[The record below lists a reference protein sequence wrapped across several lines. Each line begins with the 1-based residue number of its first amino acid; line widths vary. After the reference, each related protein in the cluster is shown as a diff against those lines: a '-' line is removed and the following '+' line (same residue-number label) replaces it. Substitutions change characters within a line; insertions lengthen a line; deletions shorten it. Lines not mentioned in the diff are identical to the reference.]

1 MSFLESQIQDD
12 FSINLYKYEGKDL
25 QDYNNQ
31 NLEKLNSTSDRIR
44 ICFLDTETTG
54 LNHDKDKI
62 IEIALKCIEINKTNG
77 ENLVVIDGYESLH
90 DPGIPIPEQATL
102 INGIKD
108 EDVKNKSIDWNK
120 VSNILDNSQLVVCH
134 NARFDRPFVDRN
146 VEGSKKKIWSCSIN
160 DINWVERGFK
170 NKTQELLCI
179 WHGFYYSSH
188 RAMMDVDALI
198 HLLTNKQYSGSEKPI
213 IELIQNARKPKVKVF
228 AYNSKIETKD
238 LLKENQYRWN
248 PNKKVWHKT
257 IKHSDMDN
265 ERTWLS
271 ETIYNGN
278 FTGQMVEITPIDKY
292 KEE

>member
-1 MSFLESQIQDD
+1 MSFIKSQVKDD

-54 LNHDKDKI
+54 LNHSKDKI
-62 IEIALKCIEINKTNG
+62 IEVALKCVEINKTTG
-77 ENLVVIDGYESLH
+77 EDLVVIDGYESLH
-90 DPGIPIPEQATL
+90 DPGVPIPEQATL
-102 INGIKD
+102 INGITD
-108 EDVKNKSIDWNK
+108 EDVKGQSIDWDK
-120 VSNILDNSQLVVCH
+120 VANILDNSQLVVCH

-198 HLLTNKQYSGSEKPI
+198 HLLTHKTNIENKPI
-213 IELIQNARKPKVKVF
+213 IELIKNARKPWLKVY

-238 LLKENQYRWN
+238 SLRENQYRWD
-248 PNKKVWHKT
+248 PDKKVWHK
-257 IKHSDMDN
+257 IIMHSEMEE
-265 ERTWLS
+265 ERKWLS
-271 ETIYNGN
+271 KNIYKDN
-278 FTGQMVEITPIDKY
+278 FSGQFLEITPMDKY
-292 KEE
+292 KE